1 MTTLSVPAITLRVE
15 TNNNRGGGRG
25 ATECMGATWATGDKT
40 VALSQQETRSEV
52 AERDRV
58 KDRKDRT
65 VTAQDQTVTANTADK
80 IWGS

>member
-58 KDRKDRT
+58 KDRT
-65 VTAQDQTVTANTADK
+65 VTAQDQTVTANAADK
-80 IWGS
+80 ISGS